1 MEKKIFNWCWS
12 RRASQHT
19 ESTEIEKEIFYLF
32 IFFLQR
38 KRQNAL
44 LSKKRTYFVKWD
56 MILFS
61 ELALGWK
68 LKFMWSFLHLYSLAI
83 ILYNQKVLQPKGPS
97 VLNYDIWKEP
107 TGHPSLTKSERL
119 HANTQTHAHTDT
131 HTLQAIQF
139 HFLTGLFRWWS
150 LTT

>member
-1 MEKKIFNWCWS
+1 ML
-12 RRASQHT
+12 
-19 ESTEIEKEIFYLF
+19 ESKGIAAHRIYRDREGNFF
-32 IFFLQR
+32 FFFLQR

-131 HTLQAIQF
+131 HTHTASNTVSFSYRVIQMMV
-139 HFLTGLFRWWS
+139 LDYLDEA
-150 LTT
+150 LN